1 MKHKSGAGVKKP
13 TQHERGGQLG
23 AKLVVTSRKPQRQR
37 RWRQTEMT
45 GFATLRQRREEKKL
59 DQGTNTSSSEQSDG
73 RGVGADSVGGRH
85 GSSGAGG
92 DTGATVDML
101 RGRGRPRQPAPMP
114 ELLQVATAGHIEER
128 ARRRTRNRAGRY
140 VIEHEVEY
148 TTRPGMPT
156 GRRWLTAA
164 ELETLL
170 DAGKIADDLTSG
182 DGV

>member
-1 MKHKSGAGVKKP
+1 MKHRSGAGVKKP
-13 TQHERGGQLG
+13 TQHESGGQLG

-37 RWRQTEMT
+37 RWRQAEMT
-45 GFATLRQRREEKKL
+45 GFTTLRQRREEKKL
-59 DQGTNTSSSEQSDG
+59 AQRTNTSSSEQSDATLIVVKLEPATD
-73 RGVGADSVGGRH
+73 VGSEPTASAADTE
-85 GSSGAGG
+85 A
-92 DTGATVDML
+92 AE
-101 RGRGRPRQPAPMP
+101 RPSPMP

-164 ELETLL
+164 EFETLL